1 MLGLIGGSYILML
14 IVGGSFLYNLFAGN
28 LSKVWPII
36 DLLQFC
42 SFMIYLNSDL
52 PFNIKQ
58 FFKMFSLTFTFVDFE
73 KLVHVDL
80 ST

>member
-1 MLGLIGGSYILML
+1 MIGSSYFLALFIILN
-14 IVGGSFLYNLFAGN
+14 FLYNFFNGN

-36 DLLQFC
+36 DLVQFF

-58 FFKMFSLTFTFVDFE
+58 FFKMFSPTLLFADYD
-73 KLVHVDL
+73 KAVHVDL